1 MRVLVT
7 GGAGFIGSHFVKRLV
22 AGGDAVVVLDKLTYA
37 GNPANLE
44 GAGAELVVG
53 DIADPEAVARA
64 AVGCDAVV
72 NFAAETH
79 VDRSILGPK
88 EFVSTDVLGTMTLLD
103 WARANEARFVQVS
116 TDEVYGDLEKGGR
129 AAETDPLRPSSP
141 YSAAKAGGDLQVLA
155 YVRTYGVNA
164 SITRGANTFGPNQY
178 PEKLVPLFVTNALDG
193 EPLPVY
199 GDGQQVREWLHAEDH
214 CAGVDLV
221 LREGAPGE
229 VYNVGGEEHVN
240 LEVTHRIL
248 ELTGADPSLVRH
260 VEDRAG
266 SRPPLRA
273 RRREAPGARL
283 DAGALLRRGRL
294 TRDRRVVPRSTGPG
308 GSRSS
313 RANTVVTTRSSTRIG
328 SGRNARSPGKTSC
341 ADSPSPS
348 SPRSRA
354 SRRASARRRRP
365 HHRRPRSS
373 SPVVD
378 GGTASG

>member
-22 AGGDAVVVLDKLTYA
+22 AGGDEAIVLDKLTYA
-37 GNPANLE
+37 GNPANLD
-44 GAGAELVVG
+44 GSGVELVVG
-53 DIADPEAVARA
+53 DIADADVVARA
-64 AVGCDAVV
+64 AAGCDAVV

-103 WARANEARFVQVS
+103 WACENGARFVQVS
-116 TDEVYGDLEKGGR
+116 TDEVYGDLEGGGR
-129 AAETDPLRPSSP
+129 SVETDPLRPSSP

-214 CAGVDLV
+214 CAAVELV

-229 VYNVGGEEHVN
+229 IYNVGGEEHVN

-248 ELTGADPSLVRH
+248 ELTGADASLVRH

-266 SRPPLRA
+266 HDRRYALDDGKLRA
-273 RRREAPGARL
+273 LGWTPQHSFGEGGLPDTVAWYRENRAWWEPIKSGDYRRYYEEQYAERL
-283 DAGALLRRGRL
+283 
-294 TRDRRVVPRSTGPG
+294 
-308 GSRSS
+308 
-313 RANTVVTTRSSTRIG
+313 RA
-328 SGRNARSPGKTSC
+328 
-341 ADSPSPS
+341 
-348 SPRSRA
+348 
-354 SRRASARRRRP
+354 
-365 HHRRPRSS
+365 
-373 SPVVD
+373 
-378 GGTASG
+378 